1 MPLPVT
7 AKLPAPASRD
17 EFDKIATDY
26 LRVSWKDPHVQ
37 RYGRNGQQQ
46 HGVDALGSVSHLE
59 RRLGVAQFTAREAVG
74 ISKVTSDVAAMDQGF
89 EDAPVLFLFLTATP
103 TDATLQDFVREF
115 SNARVAEGKC
125 PVDVMFWETI
135 IDGIAGDDS
144 LLAKYYPSWF
154 IEQEDRSARH
164 RADEIMDQVRARA
177 VLADALGPTV
187 QLGVELVDAVDVRA
201 ARLIEAERHA
211 WFTGPRTLTVEVPAR
226 GEMPILESSENV
238 FFRPS
243 RPWRNSRGKPSSRV
257 YTRRLIRRAALSR
270 RVWPLLTPQW
280 VATRGGGRHPPPW
293 RPPPF
298 ASAS

>member
-164 RADEIMDQVRARA
+164 RADEIETSVAREIRQA
-177 VLADALGPTV
+177 TGPTQRHGTRLPSV
-187 QLGVELVDAVDVRA
+187 VVNQVADTDDRRKFPGLRFRSLGHGSKLNLVLVARRPVRQ
-201 ARLIEAERHA
+201 
-211 WFTGPRTLTVEVPAR
+211 PPD
-226 GEMPILESSENV
+226 P
-238 FFRPS
+238 PS
-243 RPWRNSRGKPSSRV
+243 V
-257 YTRRLIRRAALSR
+257 T
-270 RVWPLLTPQW
+270 
-280 VATRGGGRHPPPW
+280 
-293 RPPPF
+293 
-298 ASAS
+298 